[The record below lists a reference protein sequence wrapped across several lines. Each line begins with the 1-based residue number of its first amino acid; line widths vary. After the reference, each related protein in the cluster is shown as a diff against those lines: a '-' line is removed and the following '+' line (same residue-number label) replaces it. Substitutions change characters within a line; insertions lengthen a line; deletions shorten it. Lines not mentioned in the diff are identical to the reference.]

1 MKTFESRWAQRF
13 LKVLA
18 ASRAEPMERAE
29 RIVAMQLHIVMPSKA
44 GVVAVVLYYVFYS
57 GWFYGPL
64 TLRQEL
70 QDQVREF
77 ILVYIL
83 CNIAAAALLSQWRR
97 FAASLVQWLVFVV
110 GLLDGLFVA
119 GLTFIT
125 GGFDSMAYWMF
136 PAMIVI
142 NAISIPL
149 ATPQIVLNL
158 LLSVF
163 YVSAGIAD
171 AQIPPAELASMPSLI
186 HHHTPAGVETPR
198 ATNRGYTVDSTNAV
212 AHTNRTPR
220 FFPWDLP
227 YRNVEEYASEP
238 ARELSLPRMIVL
250 WLLTACCYGV
260 QVLEDRQRRLLE
272 EATEFAAREA
282 QLQSAG
288 RLAAQIAHQIKNPLA
303 VINNAAYSLQKAMK
317 EGKTDFSRQIRII
330 QEEVEHSDR
339 ILTEILGYAQL
350 SEGRV
355 ERLEVVGEIE
365 RAIAE
370 VFPDAASFGVRV
382 EREFGP
388 GFPPL
393 LMHRRHLSEIL
404 VNLLQNARDAL
415 DGKGKVT
422 VSAHTRSNLT
432 VEIAVAD
439 DGPGIPPEKQQRIF
453 EAYYTTKPKGTGL
466 GLSIVKH
473 NVDLYAG
480 SVQVESALGK
490 GARFVILFPA
500 KTAISSRDF
509 QS

>member
-1 MKTFESRWAQRF
+1 MKMVESRWAQRF
-13 LKVLA
+13 LKLLA
-18 ASRAEPMERAE
+18 ASRTGPTERAE

-70 QDQVREF
+70 QDQVRDF
-77 ILVYIL
+77 ILVYVL
-83 CNIAAAALLSQWRR
+83 CNIAAATLLSQWRR
-97 FAASLVQWLVFVV
+97 FVPSLVQWLVFVV
-110 GLLDGLFVA
+110 GILDGLFVA

-158 LLSVF
+158 LLSAF
-163 YVSAGIAD
+163 YISAGIAD
-171 AQIPPAELASMPSLI
+171 KSIPPAELANTPSLI
-186 HHHTPAGVETPR
+186 RHHNALIETER
-198 ATNRGYTVDSTNAV
+198 ATNISGAGLRITNAIPR
-212 AHTNRTPR
+212 TNRPPR
-220 FFPWDLP
+220 FFSWDLP
-227 YRNVEEYASEP
+227 YRDVEDYATEP
-238 ARELSLPRMIVL
+238 SREMSLPRLIVL

-282 QLQSAG
+282 QLHSAG

-303 VINNAAYSLQKAMK
+303 VINNAAYSLQRAMK
-317 EGKTDFSRQIRII
+317 DGKTDFSQQIRII

-339 ILTEILGYAQL
+339 ILTEIMGYAQL

-355 ERLEVVGEIE
+355 ERLEVVGEID

-370 VFPDAASFGVRV
+370 VFPPAASFGVRV
-382 EREFGP
+382 QREFGP

-393 LMHRRHLSEIL
+393 LMHRRHISEIL

-415 DGKGKVT
+415 DGKGTVT
-422 VSAHTRSNLT
+422 VTAHTRSNLS
-432 VEIAVAD
+432 VEITVAD

-473 NVDLYAG
+473 NVELYAG
-480 SVQVESALGK
+480 TLRVESALGK
-490 GARFVILFPA
+490 GARFVVLFPA